1 MHATRIIE
9 GIGINI
15 LAVLRGHS
23 KHGRNRGLYEIL
35 ILVIMLNT
43 GNVGVSWS
51 GLFDSRLQQ
60 KGFHNFHCLLMK
72 KRYFKISFFFRFW
85 LLFHSCSD
93 VVSCAVPVWKVSWM
107 FFQEGRSSNFS

>member
-23 KHGRNRGLYEIL
+23 KHGRYKALFEIL
-35 ILVIMLNT
+35 ILVIMVNT

-51 GLFDSRLQQ
+51 GLFESELE
-60 KGFHNFHCLLMK
+60 
-72 KRYFKISFFFRFW
+72 W
-85 LLFHSCSD
+85 T
-93 VVSCAVPVWKVSWM
+93 V
-107 FFQEGRSSNFS
+107 